1 MRIKVIVPFPL
12 DAAGVELRR
21 RGIPDGLIP
30 PDVEVTFV
38 PVRNGPASV
47 DSIYDIFLIDM
58 FVFEEGLKSE
68 AEGYDAVCIDTVS
81 DSGLK
86 PLRSRLNI
94 PVIGPGQVACHVALL
109 LGERFS
115 FLATWGGWEHIYLR
129 RIVHEYGLD
138 HFLASV
144 RSPNIS
150 LDLARLVTDPDQVF
164 PALLREAE
172 SAIEQDGAGVIVLAS
187 TAMWQAHDYLQER
200 LKVPVVNP
208 GVWSVKIAE
217 LMVRMGK
224 QHSKHDYASPSSPV
238 DESVFAS
245 LSARGGEQR
254 PT

>member
-12 DAAGVELRR
+12 EQAGVELRR
-21 RGIPDGLIP
+21 RGIPDGLVP
-30 PDVEVTFV
+30 SDVDIDFA

-47 DSIYDIFLIDM
+47 DSIYDVFLIDM
-58 FVFEEGLKSE
+58 FVFEEGLKAE

-86 PLRSRLNI
+86 PLRSRLTI
-94 PVIGPGQVACHVALL
+94 PVVGPGQVACHIALL

-115 FLATWGGWEHIYLR
+115 FLAAWGAWEHIYLR

-138 HFLASV
+138 RFLASV

-150 LDLARLVTDPDQVF
+150 LDLANLITEPDHVF
-164 PALLREAE
+164 PALLDQAEA
-172 SAIEQDGAGVIVLAS
+172 AVEQDGAGVIVLAS

-200 LKVPVVNP
+200 LTVPVVNP
-208 GVWSVKIAE
+208 GVWSVKLAE

-224 QHSKHDYASPSSPV
+224 AHSKHDYVSPV
-238 DESVFAS
+238 KPVDDRVFTS
-245 LSARGGEQR
+245 LLAQ
-254 PT
+254 